1 MCWTVGLTLIQIR
14 LIGCS
19 FICGRTCSPL
29 QATLIPSLPP
39 WICVFGALNRISIVI
54 SEVNLKTILPKKK
67 HLGQNNYL
75 FFTVFLTWWSKTESF
90 VGRKQKYLFYHGFYL
105 HKILKMDIYIKYWLG
120 QTNGKISCKLWPKYF
135 PIILGQ
141 DQHTEVRFVG
151 KIFHLGRVLYWAEF
165 CRYKYFRLDHLGH
178 VLIFILINI
187 HTYLLIFLFL
197 NISKTFLK

>member
-1 MCWTVGLTLIQIR
+1 MCWIVGLTLIQIR

-19 FICGRTCSPL
+19 FICYRTCSPL

-67 HLGQNNYL
+67 RLRQKNSL
-75 FFTVFLTWWSKTESF
+75 SITVFLTWWSKTTSF
-90 VGRKQKYLFYHGFYL
+90 VGRKLKYLFYHGFYQ

-135 PIILGQ
+135 PIINLGQ
-141 DQHTEVRFVG
+141 DQHAEVRFVG
-151 KIFHLGRVLYWAEF
+151 TNISFGSSFILGRVLSVQIF
-165 CRYKYFRLDHLGH
+165 SLGPFGPSSNIYINKH
-178 VLIFILINI
+178 SHIIINI
-187 HTYLLIFLFL
+187 SFSQY
-197 NISKTFLK
+197 K

>member
-1 MCWTVGLTLIQIR
+1 MASQSSFQRWTWRQFYRKRNVPDKRII
-14 LIGCS
+14 
-19 FICGRTCSPL
+19 FPL
-29 QATLIPSLPP
+29 
-39 WICVFGALNRISIVI
+39 
-54 SEVNLKTILPKKK
+54 
-67 HLGQNNYL
+67 L
-75 FFTVFLTWWSKTESF
+75 FFLTWWSKTTSF
-90 VGRKQKYLFYHGFYL
+90 VGRKLKYLFYHEFYQ
-105 HKILKMDIYIKYWLG
+105 HKILKMDIYLKYWLG

-165 CRYKYFRLDHLGH
+165 CRYKYFRLGH

-197 NISKTFLK
+197 NISKTF